1 MKLKQILM
9 ALVALLFVCFAT
21 VSEAQTLSKS
31 EKKILKKELK
41 TYKKN
46 PEDYSSMKEKTKTQ
60 LQELND
66 EIESLKAKLAASNK
80 ETQNLSDRYAS
91 LEMQYAKL
99 KKSCVT
105 SELPVGTVYQV
116 QMGYYE
122 YLDLMSF
129 NSKLKSV
136 KAEEIDGGKRY
147 IIGYF
152 DDVMEA
158 VQFSNDIKNL
168 GIKDAFVTEYT
179 NGKRNMSFDALKS
192 ISK

>member
-1 MKLKQILM
+1 MKLKQILIT
-9 ALVALLFVCFAT
+9 LVALLFVCFAT
-21 VSEAQTLSKS
+21 VSEAQTLRKS
-31 EKKILKKELK
+31 EQKILKKELK

-46 PEDYSSMKEKTKTQ
+46 PEDYSSMKERTKTQ
-60 LQELND
+60 IQELND
-66 EIESLKAKLAASNK
+66 EVESLKAKLATSNK

-168 GIKDAFVTEYT
+168 GINDAFVTEYT
-179 NGKRNMSFDALKS
+179 NGKRNMNFDALKS

>member
-1 MKLKQILM
+1 MKLNQILIPF
-9 ALVALLFVCFAT
+9 VALLFVCFAS
-21 VSEAQTLSKS
+21 VAEAQTLSKS

-41 TYKKN
+41 AYKKN
-46 PEDYSSMKEKTKTQ
+46 PEDYAMMKEKTKTKI
-60 LQELND
+60 QELND
-66 EIESLKAKLAASNK
+66 EIASLKAKLAASNK
-80 ETQNLSDRYAS
+80 ETQTLADKYAS
-91 LEMQYAKL
+91 LEMQYTKL

-105 SELPVGTVYQV
+105 SELPAGTVYQV

-136 KAEEIDGGKRY
+136 KAEEVDGGKRY

-152 DDVMEA
+152 EDMMDA
-158 VQFSNDIKNL
+158 VQFSNDIKSI
-168 GIKDAFVTEYT
+168 GIKDAFVTEYIDGT
-179 NGKRNMSFDALKS
+179 RNMKFDALKS